1 MWTYPGKKLLFMGGE
16 FAQER
21 EWNHDIGLD
30 WFLLDQPRHAGVQAL
45 IRDLNAL
52 YRDVPALHDGDCDPA
67 GFRWVVMEDA
77 ENSVF
82 AYLRQ
87 SVDRRP
93 VRAGH
98 LQLHAGAAH
107 GYRLGVP
114 HAGPWIERLNTDA
127 AIYGGSN
134 IGNGGEVWAQEQ
146 PSHGFPASLSL
157 TLPPLAT
164 LVMMPPDR

>member
-1 MWTYPGKKLLFMGGE
+1 
-16 FAQER
+16 
-21 EWNHDIGLD
+21 
-30 WFLLDQPRHAGVQAL
+30 VQSL

-52 YRDVPALHDGDCDPA
+52 YREVPALHDGDCEPA

-87 SVDRRP
+87 SVHGGPPALVICNFTP
-93 VRAGH
+93 VPRYN
-98 LQLHAGAAH
+98 
-107 GYRLGVP
+107 YRLGAP
-114 HAGPWIERLNTDA
+114 HAGHWAERFNSDA

-134 IGNGGEVWAQEQ
+134 LGNGGDVWAYEQ

-157 TLPPLAT
+157 TLPPLGT
-164 LVMMPPDR
+164 IVLLPR